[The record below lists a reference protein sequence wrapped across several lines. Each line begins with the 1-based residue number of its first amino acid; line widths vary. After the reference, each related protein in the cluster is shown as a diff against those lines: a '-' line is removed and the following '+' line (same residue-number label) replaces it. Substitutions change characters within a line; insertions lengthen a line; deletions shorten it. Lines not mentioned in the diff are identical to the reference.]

1 MIMRVCYHHSISFIS
16 RDVNLKLHNVNII
29 SYTRSHG
36 SEPDSKEN
44 RFFHRVFFYLNP
56 SLKCS
61 YYAFKAVEQVNINN
75 IKKRE

>member
-1 MIMRVCYHHSISFIS
+1 MEVSQTQ
-16 RDVNLKLHNVNII
+16 KK
-29 SYTRSHG
+29 TG
-36 SEPDSKEN
+36 SSTE
-44 RFFHRVFFYLNP
+44 FFYLNP